1 MLLADN
7 HFRLWGPLGF
17 RELEDLVKLIA
28 NSLQRLL
35 LVDQVVESP
44 EGGRDCVPHRSP
56 QNGEVVSCRPT
67 QTGHT
72 LVFPIARTCTQHFP
86 RSLA

>member
-1 MLLADN
+1 
-7 HFRLWGPLGF
+7 
-17 RELEDLVKLIA
+17 
-28 NSLQRLL
+28 
-35 LVDQVVESP
+35 
-44 EGGRDCVPHRSP
+44 
-56 QNGEVVSCRPT
+56 VVSCRPT